1 MSKKI
6 DTTKIKKR
14 DLQKSICHNVAPS
27 KDFTIIP
34 PKLRLHAPKNT
45 KKGPGILFIK
55 FTIILV
61 QLCLE
66 VLRLHHKQL
75 Y

>member
-34 PKLRLHAPKNT
+34 PKLKLVAPKKT
-45 KKGPGILFIK
+45 KSGPGYLVIKFILF
-55 FTIILV
+55 
-61 QLCLE
+61 
-66 VLRLHHKQL
+66 

>member
-6 DTTKIKKR
+6 ETTKIKKR
-14 DLQKSICHNVAPS
+14 DLQNRICHNVAPS

-34 PKLRLHAPKNT
+34 PKLKLVAPKKT
-45 KKGPGILFIK
+45 KSGPGNLIIKFILF
-55 FTIILV
+55 
-61 QLCLE
+61 
-66 VLRLHHKQL
+66 